1 MGERE
6 HTKQPVEDHRP
17 VEVEG
22 VPEEEELPGADVE
35 ERVDL
40 DPEEQPNRPE
50 QADFDEAERRQY
62 DDPPRQRTIADGDRP
77 EDR

>member
-1 MGERE
+1 MGEGE
-6 HTKQPVEDHRP
+6 HTKQPVEEQRP
-17 VEVEG
+17 VVAQG
-22 VPEEEELPGADVE
+22 VPEEEDLAEADVA

-40 DPEEQPNRPE
+40 DPEEQPNRSD

-62 DDPPRQRTIADGDRP
+62 DDPPLEQPLADDRL

>member
-6 HTKQPVEDHRP
+6 HTKQPVEEHRP
-17 VEVEG
+17 VDAPG
-22 VPEEEELPGADVE
+22 VPDEEDLSRADVA

-40 DPEEQPNRPE
+40 DPDEQPNRPE

-62 DDPPRQRTIADGDRP
+62 DEPPVDRPIAESDRP

>member
-6 HTKQPVEDHRP
+6 HTRQPVEEHRP
-17 VEVEG
+17 LEAEG
-22 VPEEEELPGADVE
+22 VPQEEDLPGADAA

-40 DPEEQPNRPE
+40 DPQEQRNRPE

-62 DDPPRQRTIADGDRP
+62 DDPPREQPIADAARP